1 MWREVWGEAIDLP
14 NSLNAMHMLPR
25 TVNLQRTLRGQKVR
39 VLNAKANAV
48 PLFAAPAI
56 AMVPDANGTSNSGT
70 DSGSILQAAWAFV
83 QGQGLEGMD
92 RQSQSIQVA
101 VNRML

>member
-1 MWREVWGEAIDLP
+1 
-14 NSLNAMHMLPR
+14 MHTLPR

-48 PLFAAPAI
+48 PLFAGEPTPAI